1 MKFRDR
7 LRNILS
13 IKDSPHRLAMAFSI
27 GIFIGMSP
35 LLGLHTI
42 LGIAAAWIFRLNRIV
57 TITGVFI
64 TNPWTI
70 VPIYTFSAYIGARC
84 LGLKQVIPQINWQ
97 HITFSSF
104 AHELN
109 PLLKPFVFG
118 TLLMGFISA
127 VISYFIIYY
136 AIKKARSYGK

>member
-1 MKFRDR
+1 
-7 LRNILS
+7 
-13 IKDSPHRLAMAFSI
+13 MAFSI

-42 LGIAAAWIFRLNRIV
+42 LGIALAWLFNLNRIV

-70 VPIYTFSAYIGARC
+70 IPIYTFSTYIGAKG
-84 LGLKQVIPQINWQ
+84 LGIKPVIPQIDWS

-104 AHELN
+104 LHEFE
-109 PLLKPFVFG
+109 PLLIPFVFG
-118 TLLMGFISA
+118 SLLIGFISA

-136 AIKKARSYGK
+136 AVKKAHSYGKPR